1 METPIT
7 YVGLDVHKDTIA
19 IALAEADKRGE
30 VMREHGKIA
39 NTPSALKAL
48 TTKLAQGGHELRFAE
63 SGTVRLRHPATTER
77 GQPRMRGRR
86 SVTDTT
92 QAR

>member
-1 METPIT
+1 MEKPIT

-30 VMREHGKIA
+30 VREHGKIA

-48 TTKLAQGGHELRFAE
+48 TTKLARGGHELRFCYE

-77 GQPRMRGRR
+77 GRPRMRGRR